1 MGRGKETPH
10 APLSYLEVC
19 MSDFLTG
26 CLRLFSM
33 TYHAAVST
41 VAFFEFMAGV
51 LALGCCYGVFLMLY
65 RGTRKTVK

>member
-1 MGRGKETPH
+1 
-10 APLSYLEVC
+10 

-26 CLRLFSM
+26 CFRLFSM

-51 LALGCCYGVFLMLY
+51 LALGCCYGVFLALY
-65 RGTRKTVK
+65 RGTRKMVK

>member
-1 MGRGKETPH
+1 
-10 APLSYLEVC
+10 

-26 CLRLFSM
+26 CFRLFSL

-51 LALGCCYGVFLMLY
+51 LALGCWFGVFLTLY
-65 RGTRKTVK
+65 RGTRKMVK

>member
-1 MGRGKETPH
+1 
-10 APLSYLEVC
+10 
-19 MSDFLTG
+19 MSNFLTG
-26 CLRLFSM
+26 CIRLFSM
-33 TYHAAVST
+33 TYHAAVNM